1 MSLLAVALGIAAV
14 ALPSIASTPQTPLAQ
29 VPFTSEATDACQIIA
44 GVISDVSDVYYPWD
58 TSGHYAADIEHY
70 SPAAMEISVCSV
82 EPGTAED
89 VALILRVLDQ
99 TRTPFAVKGG
109 GHSMNVGFSS
119 TTGVQIAMTRFS
131 EITYNEESET
141 AVVGAGLV
149 WDDVY
154 AALDPLGRGA
164 VGGRVPGIG
173 VAGFILGG
181 GYSWYTN
188 QHGLAIDN
196 VLAFELVKP
205 SGEIALVS
213 EKSDPDLFF
222 VLKGGHNNYG
232 IVTRFTLKTYPQGKL
247 WIPQGGH
254 AFYSADL
261 FDRFSDA
268 LYNFSE
274 NTTDPRASLIGTYSS
289 IKGKLLASIFMAY
302 LGPSPPNGIFNEF
315 LDMPMLESNI
325 STRKGMLPLIQT
337 AASNA
342 SDYNGA
348 RALYSTT
355 PVEEYTPGVLAFAAE
370 GIKNLSA
377 TLSPEDFTMFAYY
390 LEPFVPDYLSH
401 ASENS
406 SAFPPSRKT
415 RILPTAIG
423 VGWSSPFLDDQG
435 MEVIRDLGDALSA
448 YASDVDGQ
456 DLSGYYIYPNYA
468 LADVR
473 MEDMYGENL
482 EKMRE
487 VRERV
492 DPTRLMALA
501 GGFKV

>member
-1 MSLLAVALGIAAV
+1 MSLLSIALVAAAT

-29 VPFTSEATDACQIIA
+29 APFTSVPADACHIIA
-44 GVISDVSDVYYPWD
+44 GVISDASDVYYPWD

-70 SPAAMEISVCSV
+70 SPAATEISACSV

-99 TRTPFAVKGG
+99 TQTPFAVKGG
-109 GHSMNVGFSS
+109 GHSMNIGFSS

-131 EITYNEESET
+131 EITYDEETET
-141 AVVGAGLV
+141 ATVGAGLI

-188 QHGLAIDN
+188 QHGLALDN
-196 VLAFELVKP
+196 VVAFELVKP
-205 SGEIALVS
+205 NGEVAHVS

-222 VLKGGHNNYG
+222 VLKGGYNNYA
-232 IVTRFTLKTYPQGKL
+232 IVTRFTLKTYTQEKL
-247 WIPQGGH
+247 WGGH
-254 AFYSADL
+254 ALYTEELSNE
-261 FDRFSDA
+261 FSDA

-274 NTTDPRASLIGTYSS
+274 NNTDPKASLIGSYSS
-289 IKGKLLASIFMAY
+289 INGELYSTLFMAY
-302 LGPSPPNGIFNEF
+302 NGPTPPDGIFDKF
-315 LDMPMLESNI
+315 LAMPMIESNI
-325 STRKGMLPLIQT
+325 STWDGMLPLIQS
-337 AASNA
+337 AANNA
-342 SDYNGA
+342 TDYTGT
-348 RALYSTT
+348 RALYSTA
-355 PVEEYTPGVLAFAAE
+355 PVEEYTPGLIAFAAE
-370 GIKNLSA
+370 RIKKLSTA
-377 TLSPEDFTMFAYY
+377 LSPDEFSTFSYF
-390 LEPFVPDYLSH
+390 LEPFVPNYLSH
-401 ASENS
+401 APEHS

-415 RILPTAIG
+415 RILPTAIA
-423 VGWSSPFLDDQG
+423 VGWTSPSLDAKG
-435 MEVIRDLGDALSA
+435 MQVTKDLGTALSA
-448 YASDVDGQ
+448 YASDVDNQ

-473 MEDMYGENL
+473 VEDMYGDNL

-487 VRERV
+487 VRERI
-492 DPTRLMALA
+492 DPNGLMALA

>member
-1 MSLLAVALGIAAV
+1 MSLLSIALGVAAT
-14 ALPSIASTPQTPLAQ
+14 ALPSFASTPPILLTQT
-29 VPFTSEATDACQIIA
+29 PFTSAATDACQIISDA
-44 GVISDVSDVYYPWD
+44 ISDASHVYYPWD
-58 TSGHYAADIEHY
+58 SSGHYAADIEHY
-70 SPAAMEISVCSV
+70 SPAATEISACSV
-82 EPGTAED
+82 EPATSED
-89 VALILRVLDQ
+89 IALILRVLDQ

-131 EITYNEESET
+131 EVTYDEETET
-141 AVVGAGLV
+141 AVVGAGLI

-154 AALDPLGRGA
+154 AALDPLGRGV

-188 QHGLAIDN
+188 ERGLALDN

-205 SGEIALVS
+205 NGEVILIS
-213 EKSDPDLFF
+213 EKSDSDLFF
-222 VLKGGHNNYG
+222 VLKGGYNNYG

-247 WIPQGGH
+247 WGGH
-254 AFYSADL
+254 AFYSPDL

-274 NTTDPRASLIGTYSS
+274 NTADPKASLIGTYSS

-302 LGPSPPNGIFNEF
+302 LGPSPPDGIFDEF

-325 STRKGMLPLIQT
+325 STRDGMLPLILT

-342 SDYNGA
+342 SDYGGT

-355 PVEEYTPGVLAFAAE
+355 PMEEYTPGVLAFAAE
-370 GIKNLSA
+370 RIKNLSA
-377 TLSPEDFTMFAYY
+377 ALSPDDFPMFAYY
-390 LEPFVPDYLSH
+390 LEPFVPDYLSR
-401 ASENS
+401 APGNS
-406 SAFPPSRKT
+406 SAYPPSRKKT
-415 RILPTAIG
+415 ILPTAIG
-423 VGWSSPFLDDQG
+423 VGWSSPSLDDKG
-435 MEVIRDLGDALSA
+435 MEVIKGLGDALSA

-468 LADVR
+468 LADVQ

-487 VRERV
+487 VRDRV
-492 DPTRLMALA
+492 DPNQLMALA

>member
-1 MSLLAVALGIAAV
+1 MCLLSIALVVAAT
-14 ALPSIASTPQTPLAQ
+14 ALPSIASTPPALLVQG
-29 VPFTSEATDACQIIA
+29 PFTSPATDACQIIA
-44 GVISDVSDVYYPWD
+44 EVISDASDVYYPWD

-70 SPAAMEISVCSV
+70 SPAATEISACSV
-82 EPGTAED
+82 EPVTAED

-131 EITYNEESET
+131 EVTYDEESET
-141 AVVGAGLV
+141 ATVGAGLV

-188 QHGLAIDN
+188 QHGLALDN
-196 VLAFELVKP
+196 VVAFELVKP
-205 SGEIALVS
+205 NGEVALVS
-213 EKSDPDLFF
+213 GKSDSDLFF
-222 VLKGGHNNYG
+222 VLKGGYNNYG

-247 WIPQGGH
+247 WGGH
-254 AFYSADL
+254 ALYTEELSDE
-261 FDRFSDA
+261 FSDA

-274 NTTDPRASLIGTYSS
+274 HNTNPKASLIGSYSS
-289 IKGKLLASIFMAY
+289 INGELYSTLFMAY
-302 LGPSPPNGIFNEF
+302 NGPTPPDGVFDKF
-315 LDMPMLESNI
+315 LAMPMVESNI
-325 STRKGMLPLIQT
+325 STWDGMLPLIQS
-337 AASNA
+337 AANNA
-342 SDYNGA
+342 TDYTGT
-348 RALYSTT
+348 RALYSTA
-355 PVEEYTPGVLAFAAE
+355 PVEEYTPGLIAFAAE
-370 GIKNLSA
+370 RIKNLSTA
-377 TLSPEDFTMFAYY
+377 LSRDEFSTFSYF

-401 ASENS
+401 APENS

-415 RILPTAIG
+415 RILPTAIA
-423 VGWSSPFLDDQG
+423 VGWTSPSLDAKG
-435 MEVIRDLGDALSA
+435 MQVTKDLGEALSA

-473 MEDMYGENL
+473 VEDMYGENL

-492 DPTRLMALA
+492 DPNRLMALA